1 MSSAPASRP
10 GRSGEH
16 PADKNLPPTSIIYSP
31 VTAHL
36 AASTCVPFTQLV
48 RERIGQRSA
57 GLAVWSLPGASTMA
71 LSELFGGFSEGT
83 ETASGSGIAGVVA
96 AVLLVS
102 SYLQYRRWRIRSP
115 GGLRPR
121 MLGSL

>member
-1 MSSAPASRP
+1 M
-10 GRSGEH
+10 
-16 PADKNLPPTSIIYSP
+16 
-31 VTAHL
+31 
-36 AASTCVPFTQLV
+36 
-48 RERIGQRSA
+48 
-57 GLAVWSLPGASTMA
+57 AV
-71 LSELFGGFSEGT
+71 SELFGGFSEGT
-83 ETASGSGIAGVVA
+83 ETASGSGIAGVVE